1 LLIFARDNLPMK
13 ILFDFL
19 PIVLFFGMFKYAEGN
34 TEWAA
39 RTATEWLG
47 FMVSG
52 GVVGTSEAPVLLATV
67 VVILATMAQIAW
79 LVARGRK
86 IDTMLWVSLGL
97 VTLLGGATI
106 YFHSESFIKWK
117 PTVLYWIFAGIIFGA
132 PIFGRNVIK
141 SLMSGQMELPD
152 PVWGRLNASWG
163 GFFAFMGLANLLVAF
178 NFSTDTWVN
187 FKLFGSLGLM
197 LVFVIGQS
205 IMLTRHLDKA
215 TLDKEEKQ

>member
-1 LLIFARDNLPMK
+1 MK
-13 ILFDFL
+13 KLLFDLFPVIVFFVAYKIGDANVEATRAFL
-19 PIVLFFGMFKYAEGN
+19 GG
-34 TEWAA
+34 
-39 RTATEWLG
+39 LG
-47 FMVSG
+47 LPQPT
-52 GVVGTSEAPVLLATV
+52 GVDQKPGIYLAT
-67 VVILATMAQIAW
+67 
-79 LVARGRK
+79 LVAIVASFGQIGWVKLRGNK
-86 IDTMLWVSLGL
+86 VETMLWVSLGII
-97 VTLLGGATI
+97 VVFGGATLWL
-106 YFHSESFIKWK
+106 HDESFIKWK

-132 PIFGRNVIK
+132 TVFGRNVIK
-141 SLMSGQMELPD
+141 SLMGAQMELPD

>member
-1 LLIFARDNLPMK
+1 MK

-34 TEWAA
+34 ADWAA
-39 RTATEWLG
+39 HTATEWLG

-67 VVILATMAQIAW
+67 VVILATLAQILW

-117 PTVLYWIFAGIIFGA
+117 PTVLYWVMGGALLVGQLAFRKNGI
-132 PIFGRNVIK
+132 R
-141 SLMSGQMELPD
+141 SLMGAQMTLPE
-152 PVWGRLNASWG
+152 PVWKNLNYSWMA
-163 GFFAFMGLANLLVAF
+163 FFALMGVLNLWVAF
-178 NFSTDTWVN
+178 SFSTATWVN
-187 FKLFGSLGLM
+187 FKLFGGMGLM
-197 LVFVIGQS
+197 VLFVLGQAVFLNKHVK
-205 IMLTRHLDKA
+205 T
-215 TLDKEEKQ
+215 EP